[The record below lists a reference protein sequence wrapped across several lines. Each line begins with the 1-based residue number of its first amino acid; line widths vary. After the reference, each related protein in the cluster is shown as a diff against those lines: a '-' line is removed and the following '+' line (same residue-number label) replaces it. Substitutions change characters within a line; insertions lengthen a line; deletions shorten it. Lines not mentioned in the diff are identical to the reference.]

1 MLRFT
6 ADLHIHTTLSECCTD
21 PEQTPEKL
29 IEFLA
34 NEKHLHKIA
43 FTDHIWDNPDHPGS
57 TWYAPQTSVP
67 ILKQKAR
74 FAGRSDLPLNVLFGC
89 EADMQTP
96 EIFSITP
103 EIKAQMDLV
112 LLASDHFH
120 MKSFV
125 AQPEDQTP
133 SALAK
138 HMMTFFRAAAVSGL
152 ADILVHP
159 LWPYSFEPVY
169 ADAVALI
176 SENELTESLRMAAE
190 NHVAMELNGSV
201 IAKKAIADPA
211 NRDAYLRIMSAAKT
225 AGCKFTFGSDSHNR
239 SQFELMAETARFA
252 VEAGITAADLSPF
265 MMAE

>member
-1 MLRFT
+1 MSGKYFT
-6 ADLHIHTTLSECCTD
+6 AIGAAALMLALNGCAVGEFAENLEKKSVVGDGFVALSRISVSD
-21 PEQTPEKL
+21 PAT
-29 IEFLA
+29 
-34 NEKHLHKIA
+34 
-43 FTDHIWDNPDHPGS
+43 G
-57 TWYAPQTSVP
+57 
-67 ILKQKAR
+67 
-74 FAGRSDLPLNVLFGC
+74 
-89 EADMQTP
+89 
-96 EIFSITP
+96 SITP

-190 NHVAMELNGSV
+190 NHIAMELNGSV